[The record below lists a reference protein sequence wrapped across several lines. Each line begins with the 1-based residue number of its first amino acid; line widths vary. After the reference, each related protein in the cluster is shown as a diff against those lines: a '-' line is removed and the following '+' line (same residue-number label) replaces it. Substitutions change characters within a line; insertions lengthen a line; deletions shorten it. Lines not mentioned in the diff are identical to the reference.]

1 VLPRVFDLFVQA
13 DRTLDRAQGGL
24 GIGLSVV
31 RKLVEMHGGEV
42 SARSAGL
49 GKGATFEL
57 RLPRGAAPTLE
68 TRESQGARF
77 VKHRVLVVDDNADAA
92 ESLAQLLDLEGHA
105 TEVAYTARRALE
117 QFDSFGP
124 DVVLLDIGL
133 PEMDGYEVAHR
144 LRQRAEKH
152 PVILVALTGYGQRED
167 RDRAIAAGFDEHL
180 VKPVGFD
187 ELQRVLANG
196 VSTSSRE

>member
-1 VLPRVFDLFVQA
+1 
-13 DRTLDRAQGGL
+13 L

-42 SARSAGL
+42 TARSPGL
-49 GKGATFEL
+49 GQGATFEI
-57 RLPRGAAPTLE
+57 RLPRGEAPSAEIRE
-68 TRESQGARF
+68 TQSSRF
-77 VKHRVLVVDDNADAA
+77 VKHRVLVVDDNVDAA
-92 ESLAQLLDLEGHA
+92 DSLAQLLNLEGHS
-105 TEVAYTARRALE
+105 TQIAYTSRVALDRFE
-117 QFDSFGP
+117 QFEP

-144 LRQRAEKH
+144 LRQRMGSRA
-152 PVILVALTGYGQRED
+152 VTLVALTGYGQRED

-187 ELQRVLANG
+187 ELQRILGAVLGAG
-196 VSTSSRE
+196 